1 MVMAMEER
9 YTPSA
14 KQVLVLAQQQANYFK
29 HQAIGTEHLLLALTM
44 EKNGVAAKV
53 LQSFVVTEVDVR
65 EEIEHIVGYGNLQRR
80 GADTYLPYSP
90 RTRYVLERAREH
102 AKLFNVEKVGTEHIL
117 LALLEDDKTIS
128 SRILAAL
135 NIDLRKVKNITYRTM
150 GVDATTANR
159 TRKKLALS
167 EKKQDN
173 GTPTLDE
180 LARDLTEMVRKDQI
194 DPVVGRDNEI
204 KRVVQILSR
213 RTKNNPVLLGEPG
226 VGKTAVAEGFS
237 QKIVNG
243 EVPDNL
249 KNKRVMM
256 LDMGSLVA
264 GTKYRGEFEDRLKK
278 IIEEIREDGNV
289 ILFIDEMHTLIGA
302 GGAEGAIDASNILK
316 PALARG
322 EVQVIGATT
331 LNEYQKYV
339 EADAALERRFA
350 SVTINEPTPEV
361 ALTILKGLR
370 PKYEKHHQL
379 QITDEALESAVKLSK
394 RYIASRFLPDKA
406 IDLMDEAAARVRI
419 NNAQKVDKVSAIKK
433 KLSELSQE
441 KTEALLKED
450 FEKAAEIRNEELK
463 IQEKLEKQIQRD
475 KDEEDSNNYRVKV
488 TAEDIAEV
496 VSEWTGVPVTQINR
510 SEGDRLIRLEKIL
523 HNRVIGQDEAVKA
536 VSKAIRRARSGLK
549 DPTRPIGSF
558 MFLGPTGVG
567 KTELAKALAEAMFGS
582 EDSMIRIDMSE
593 YMEKYTTSRLIGSPP
608 GYVGYDEGGQLT
620 EKVRNNPYSVVLL
633 DEVEKAHNDVFNIL
647 LQVLDDGFLT
657 DSKGRKVDFR
667 NTIIIMTSNLG
678 ATALRD
684 EKSVGF
690 GAKDVSDDYEAM
702 AAKVRETLKKTFR
715 PEFLN
720 RLDETV
726 VFHSLN
732 KEEIHQIVKLM
743 AKNIIDRIKEQNIN
757 LKITPAAIDIVAE
770 AGFDAE
776 YGARPIR
783 RVLQD
788 KIEDLL
794 SEELLAGNIETGAT
808 VTIGAKKGEITIKV
822 KNPVATEKIN
832 S

>member
-1 MVMAMEER
+1 MEER

-302 GGAEGAIDASNILK
+302 GGPEGAIDASNILK

-822 KNPVATEKIN
+822 KNPVAAEKIN

>member
-523 HNRVIGQDEAVKA
+523 HNRVIRQDEAVKA

-770 AGFDAE
+770 TGFDAE

-822 KNPVATEKIN
+822 KNPVAAEKIN